1 MGLGLIHIQGCPS
14 CMSSSIMVPGVS
26 GPQALRR
33 GVRLAHVEHAEVGDE
48 DRPPHRGQRD
58 RVVLAEMARA
68 AVRLSAAQA
77 RAAGREAA
85 LAERSAG
92 AQTQF
97 NSPSCVVTHE
107 LHTTSRT
114 CVRAVCARGYVSL
127 CVARE
132 HTCVMNQTELGST

>member
-14 CMSSSIMVPGVS
+14 CMSSSIMVPVVTSCSATGVS

-97 NSPSCVVTHE
+97 NSPSCVVTHK
-107 LHTTSRT
+107 LHTT
-114 CVRAVCARGYVSL
+114 
-127 CVARE
+127 
-132 HTCVMNQTELGST
+132 